1 MPFPPPNQQ
10 RQSTEGNTFTT
21 IHLNISLGIHLTRL
35 STEGLGSRHGEVRT
49 AQQMLNAAL
58 LPRSA
63 ALNYMFVYVLY
74 RAERVDVIATH
85 RLGLHQPA
93 LADIHRDIVVQ
104 WRRVQQLHRRQTAT
118 VATQLVN
125 SLLPAAETRLY
136 SLYIHPP
143 PQCSDCI
150 RGFLK

>member
-1 MPFPPPNQQ
+1 ML
-10 RQSTEGNTFTT
+10 RT
-21 IHLNISLGIHLTRL
+21 
-35 STEGLGSRHGEVRT
+35 RHGASPTTDPFRR
-49 AQQMLNAAL
+49 LY
-58 LPRSA
+58 A
-63 ALNYMFVYVLY
+63 ALNYIY

-93 LADIHRDIVVQ
+93 LAVIHRDIVVQ
-104 WRRVQQLHRRQTAT
+104 WRRVQRLHRRQTAT

-143 PQCSDCI
+143 P
-150 RGFLK
+150 